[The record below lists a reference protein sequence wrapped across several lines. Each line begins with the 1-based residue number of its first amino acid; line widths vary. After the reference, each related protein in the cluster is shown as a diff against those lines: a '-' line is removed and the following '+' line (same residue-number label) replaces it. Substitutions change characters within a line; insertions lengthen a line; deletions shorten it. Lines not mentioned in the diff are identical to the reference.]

1 MQQVRSGAMRRATVT
16 AVLTFC
22 SLLII
27 ASSGPMRTANAAGYC
42 PNPAHA
48 RPEKVPAELVPA
60 LAAAFGVDKGAV
72 GGGGVVRCVGGKLMG
87 CVVGANLNCG
97 KADMRRSSFGAT
109 AWCRSHPGAADIPM
123 VATGHDTIYAWSC
136 KGHAAVPGKAIMKVD
151 RQGYVAQNWKEIH

>member
-1 MQQVRSGAMRRATVT
+1 MHRAVT

-22 SLLII
+22 GLLII
-27 ASSGPMRTANAAGYC
+27 ASLIPMRAAIAAGYC
-42 PNPAHA
+42 PNPAHVHS
-48 RPEKVPAELVPA
+48 EKVPVELVPA
-60 LAAAFGVDKGAV
+60 LAAAFGVDKDAARD
-72 GGGGVVRCVGGKLMG
+72 GGVVRCVGGKLMG

-109 AWCRSHPGAADIPM
+109 AWCRDHPGAADVPM

-136 KGHAAVPGKAIMKVD
+136 KGRNAVPGKAIVKVD